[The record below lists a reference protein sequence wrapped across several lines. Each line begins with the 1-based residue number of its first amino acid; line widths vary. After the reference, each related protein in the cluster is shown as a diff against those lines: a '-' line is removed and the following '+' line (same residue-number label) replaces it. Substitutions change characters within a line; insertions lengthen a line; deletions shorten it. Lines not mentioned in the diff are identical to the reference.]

1 MRYRINREDFFAREE
16 EQGTMAI
23 MVLKTNQIL
32 HFNRAGRHI
41 FDICDQWVELDG
53 FLAQLGA
60 VNTTPAKL
68 QRYFEELLYKLHAC
82 GLAKLEDVP
91 APTGT
96 GCRLAVLRDYARISR
111 FLRANAHQGYSCAAM
126 LSAAYNS
133 PYGVYTRLYEK
144 QKQYLLSERDGEIVA
159 LLEVHPAAH
168 IAGSAALTIMTVV
181 FHASLD
187 EAAAQAQ
194 LALLT
199 DHAAQVF
206 SGPMTKLRYAAMNPR
221 QEWTVNAMQQCG
233 FVLSAHFPGEM
244 QNGHDLRWYDRLI

>member
-1 MRYRINREDFFAREE
+1 MRYRIDRKDFFAREE

-41 FDICDQWVELDG
+41 FDICDQWVELDD
-53 FLAQLGA
+53 FLQQLGA
-60 VNTTPAKL
+60 ANTTPAKL
-68 QRYFEELLYKLHAC
+68 RCYYEELLYKLHAC

-96 GCRLAVLRDYARISR
+96 GCRLAALRDYDRVSR
-111 FLRANAHQGYSCAAM
+111 FLLKNAGKGYSCAAM
-126 LSAAYNS
+126 LSPAYNS
-133 PYGVYTRLYEK
+133 RYGVYTRIYAR
-144 QKQYLLSERDGEIVA
+144 QKQYLLSEQDGEILA

-181 FHASLD
+181 FHADLD
-187 EAAAQAQ
+187 EAAAKEQ

-199 DHAAQVF
+199 DCAARVF
-206 SGPMTKLRYAAMNPR
+206 SGSMAKLRYAAMNPR
-221 QEWTVNAMQQCG
+221 QEWMTAALQDCG
-233 FVLSAHFPGEM
+233 FVQTVHFPGEL
-244 QNGHDLRWYDRLI
+244 QNGSDLRWLDRMI

>member
-1 MRYRINREDFFAREE
+1 MRYRIDRKDFFAREE

-23 MVLKTNQIL
+23 MVLRTNQIL

-41 FDICDQWVELDG
+41 FDICDQWVALDD
-53 FLAQLGA
+53 FLHRLGA

-68 QRYFEELLYKLHAC
+68 RRYYEELLYKLHAC

-96 GCRLAVLRDYARISR
+96 GCRLASLGDYDRVSR
-111 FLRANAHQGYSCAAM
+111 FLLKNADRGCSCAAM
-126 LSAAYNS
+126 LSPAYNS
-133 PYGVYTRLYEK
+133 RYGVYTRIYER
-144 QKQYLLSERDGEIVA
+144 QKQYLLSERDGELLA

-187 EAAAQAQ
+187 ATAAKEQ
-194 LALLT
+194 LSLLT
-199 DHAAQVF
+199 DHAASVF
-206 SGPMTKLRYAAMNPR
+206 SGSMSKLRYAAMSPR
-221 QEWTVNAMQQCG
+221 QDWIATALQGCG
-233 FVLSAHFPGEM
+233 FVQTAHFPGEL
-244 QNGHDLRWYDRLI
+244 QNGSDLRWLDRMI